1 MITVYTAPN
10 CQPCRLTK
18 AKLDTMGVEYAAHDV
33 SSDESARRDAAAL
46 GYREMPVVV
55 NGDDHWSGFR
65 PDKLAALG
73 GGE

>member
-1 MITVYTAPN
+1 MITVYTKPG
-10 CQPCRLTK
+10 CMPCKMTCH
-18 AKLDTMGVEYAAHDV
+18 KLMQMGVPHKLTDV
-33 SSDESARRDAAAL
+33 TLNDDDMAVVIGL